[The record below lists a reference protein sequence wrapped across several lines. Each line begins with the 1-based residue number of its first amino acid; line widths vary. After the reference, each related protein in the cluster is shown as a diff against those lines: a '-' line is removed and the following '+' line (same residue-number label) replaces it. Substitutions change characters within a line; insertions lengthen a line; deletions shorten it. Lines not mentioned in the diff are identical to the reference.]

1 MGVEALD
8 REQQLLFMSK
18 PQSSYLAVLSVKK
31 KKKRFLN
38 FPKIGDVAY
47 HSFKYLRLT
56 KETAKTLPTDLAL
69 FCALMMA
76 EVLLEVVL
84 SEEELSACC
93 CKISPLVISWVEIW
107 RL

>member
-8 REQQLLFMSK
+8 REQRLLFMSK
-18 PQSSYLAVLSVKK
+18 PQSSYLAVLSVKRK

-38 FPKIGDVAY
+38 FPKIGDDAY
-47 HSFKYLRLT
+47 HRFMSLRLT
-56 KETAKTLPTDLAL
+56 QETAKTLPTDLAL

-93 CKISPLVISWVEIW
+93 C
-107 RL
+107 